1 MFSYHLSLK
10 NIIFFLLQLLG
21 GFVSF
26 LFPKL
31 PDAMRA
37 EYLKVHVFFGV
48 FIFALAVGTCL
59 MGIVEKLFFSKYVT
73 ISVCLAFILRPYLTG
88 PVIWLIYQS
97 NQSFNIPGHLMPFP
111 ALGRLR
117 FDHLSLP
124 KGREFDQHSKRLGNL
139 IVCLV
144 MHTTKMLYVQTKP
157 YFYIRVLLIII

>member
-10 NIIFFLLQLLG
+10 NMIFFLLQLLG

-37 EYLKVHVFFGV
+37 EYLKIHVFFGV

-73 ISVCLAFILRPYLTG
+73 TSVCLAFILRPYLTG
-88 PVIWLIYQS
+88 PVIWLMYQS
-97 NQSFNIPGHLMPFP
+97 NQSFNVPGHLMGLF
-111 ALGRLR
+111 
-117 FDHLSLP
+117 LP
-124 KGREFDQHSKRLGNL
+124 WGGWD
-139 IVCLV
+139 
-144 MHTTKMLYVQTKP
+144 
-157 YFYIRVLLIII
+157 LIILVFLGAGHLISTPRPPRASWHEGPLVLSIKPCLHAQLQMHKRSY

>member
-21 GFVSF
+21 GFVCF

-37 EYLKVHVFFGV
+37 EYLKVHVF
-48 FIFALAVGTCL
+48 ILMLAVGTCL
-59 MGIVEKLFFSKYVT
+59 IGIVEMVFFSKYVT
-73 ISVCLAFILRPYLTG
+73 TSVCLAFILRPYLTG
-88 PVIWLIYQS
+88 PVIWLMYQS

-111 ALGRLR
+111 APGRLG

-124 KGREFDQHSKRLGNL
+124 RSRAFDQQS
-139 IVCLV
+139 
-144 MHTTKMLYVQTKP
+144 
-157 YFYIRVLLIII
+157 